1 MKEHI
6 QPNHQHLEALHHVM
20 DVPFREELGPRINKE
35 QVLRDTGFSQGTNIA
50 LRREFQLEPSAKEA
64 DGIREHLIQQLENG
78 RFIAMLFKDK
88 TWDAVGGSPVTYI
101 MDKEDLNTKLV
112 FENEILVGARSHSGE
127 PVSIYRPLAL
137 QTYSRRRSVASE
149 LSGFVNYDGSIPVR
163 MGGGFR
169 LQVDNLTY
177 IDDHPHLLISGYF
190 SFNDLGSRVLAL
202 SCDEDRKVPRFETS
216 FLLQIEDGKL
226 KLPEEKNEGK
236 NVMETKEAG
245 VVVNE
250 VIRNLFE
257 RDGTAISRLIRGLLS
272 VRPAMQVHQLE
283 GIFSI
288 PSSNEISA
296 EVIDFDG
303 IDSFDLSDQ
312 PLKLTPAEKLVNFQ
326 LRSMGYSVS
335 DPEVLL
341 SYTSFTRGVRAKVNE
356 VSQSPTL
363 SQDIKDEMARHFQ
376 DTMDVFAREQTGAV
390 KLGRLFSVLNME
402 WDQTDDPAVKTAN
415 HGNNTLTMVSIEG
428 FDLGFWNSNSGLVD
442 CSDIHSRSSTL
453 SKMIG
458 REILPVHLSSL
469 REGD

>member
-1 MKEHI
+1 MKEQI
-6 QPNHQHLEALHHVM
+6 QPNHQHLEALHQIM
-20 DVPFREELGPRINKE
+20 EVPFREDLGPRINKE

-50 LRREFQLEPSAKEA
+50 VRREFYLEPSNKAA
-64 DGIREHLIQQLENG
+64 DGVRKHLIQQLVDG

-101 MDKEDLNTKLV
+101 MDEEDLNTKLV
-112 FENEILVGARSHSGE
+112 FENETLVGARAHSGE
-127 PVSIYRPLAL
+127 PVSIDHPLAL

-149 LSGFVNYDGSIPVR
+149 LSGFVNYDGQVPVR

-177 IDDHPHLLISGYF
+177 VNNKPHLLISGYF

-202 SCDEDRKVPRFETS
+202 SCDEDRKVPRVETS

-226 KLPEEKNEGK
+226 KLPEAKDEGG
-236 NVMETKEAG
+236 NVMETKEVG

-257 RDGTAISRLIRGLLS
+257 KDGTAISRLIRGLLS

-283 GIFSI
+283 GIFSV
-288 PSSNEISA
+288 PSNSEISA

-312 PLKLTPAEKLVNFQ
+312 HLKLTPAEKLVNSQ
-326 LRSMGYSVS
+326 LRNMGYSAS
-335 DPEVLL
+335 DPEALL
-341 SYTSFTRGVRAKVNE
+341 SYTSFTRGVRAKVHE
-356 VSQSPTL
+356 VSKSPNL
-363 SQDIKDEMARHFQ
+363 PQDIKDEVAHHFP
-376 DTMDVFAREQTGAV
+376 DTTDVFTREQTGAV
-390 KLGRLFSVLNME
+390 KLGKLFSVLNMN
-402 WDQTDDPAVKTAN
+402 WDQTDNPAVKTAN
-415 HGNNTLTMVSIEG
+415 YGNDTLTMVSIEG

-442 CSDIHSRSSTL
+442 CSDIRSRSRTL